1 MKKILILFFILFFSL
16 TVLADS
22 PEEAIEKYYSSSAVE
37 NLEEYFSVTDL
48 TGLNQEDIALEK
60 RIVELTWNT
69 IDEQTYSIKEK
80 ETVIDEAGENAL
92 VQFKLSASYK
102 NVKTGEAT
110 SFSDMVYIALLSKQ
124 ENWKIVYS
132 IPMKEYLEL
141 REKTVQMKAIESE
154 MESLI
159 EDNPKEDGKVLI
171 DGKPWIGNGGTGQGS
186 LLGLIDSAIFGV
198 EIIIGIIV
206 LLLVASFFTGG
217 KKEESTQGTGE
228 HQIVVNVNTR
238 GVQSTK
244 QPKTETQAK
253 PAEQAKTEMSKKE
266 FSDAMKIL
274 RKRFA
279 LGEITKE
286 QFNQMKKDLEN

>member
-1 MKKILILFFILFFSL
+1 
-16 TVLADS
+16 
-22 PEEAIEKYYSSSAVE
+22 
-37 NLEEYFSVTDL
+37 
-48 TGLNQEDIALEK
+48 
-60 RIVELTWNT
+60 
-69 IDEQTYSIKEK
+69 
-80 ETVIDEAGENAL
+80 
-92 VQFKLSASYK
+92 
-102 NVKTGEAT
+102 
-110 SFSDMVYIALLSKQ
+110 
-124 ENWKIVYS
+124 
-132 IPMKEYLEL
+132 MKEYLEL